1 VAFFGLDFWR
11 ATGQAP
17 GMAAV
22 LTFTDEAPNGTK
34 LRSFTLES
42 LAERMTAREIIRA
55 RIYQEVQDFNRT
67 QADTFRGLVEP
78 GDAERTLNGA
88 KMKKHRAL
96 DWEKQFSEALRAFES
111 NGFFML
117 VGNRQAEQLDEMFDV
132 KIDTEVTFVK
142 LVPLVGG

>member
-1 VAFFGLDFWR
+1 MPS
-11 ATGQAP
+11 T
-17 GMAAV
+17 

-55 RIYQEVQDFNRT
+55 RIYEEVQDHNLSQRE
-67 QADTFRGLVEP
+67 QFRGLVQPTAVEQ
-78 GDAERTLNGA
+78 TFNGPQL
-88 KMKKHRAL
+88 KKHRPI
-96 DWEKQFSEALRAFES
+96 DWEKQFQEALRAFES

-117 VGNRQAEQLDEMFDV
+117 VGERQAEQLDELFEV
-132 KIDTEVTFVK
+132 KVDTEVTFVK